1 MKGGS
6 YYNWLF
12 CIVLLYFT
20 TSVISQEKELP
31 QTNDSSIN
39 RAKAIQSLIISE
51 YLKDTEE
58 FSTFVKVLRESD
70 VFSHFESGKEF
81 TVFAPGNSAFAQMPE
96 NVMYQLFRKEN
107 HLKLKSIAEYHVVNS
122 ILNLDEELF
131 KLNGSTNIVAMNNDI
146 MQITVGE
153 ENLILIHDAN
163 NYPIDVME
171 KIVLSDGVIYRI
183 DAVLLPQV
191 DVKLV
196 LK

>member
-1 MKGGS
+1 MEGGS

-12 CIVLLYFT
+12 CIVLLCFS

-31 QTNDSSIN
+31 QTNDSSLAE
-39 RAKAIQSLIISE
+39 AKVIQSLSISK
-51 YLKDTEE
+51 YLERTEE
-58 FSTFVKVLRESD
+58 YSTFVEVLKESG
-70 VFSHFESGKEF
+70 VFSHLESGDEF

-96 NVMYQLFRKEN
+96 NVIYQLFRKEN
-107 HLKLKSIAEYHVVNS
+107 HIKLKSIAEYHVVNS
-122 ILNLDEELF
+122 ILNLNEELF
-131 KLNGSTNIVAMNNDI
+131 KLNGSTNIVAMNNEI
-146 MQITVGE
+146 IQITVGE
-153 ENLILIHDAN
+153 EDLILIHDAN